1 MRNIFKNILLI
12 VAFSLGV
19 WIIDAPLTSAQLPDV
34 CQSPENILPNCNFD
48 NGLDKWD
55 KFIEAGNADIG
66 VLYGGG
72 ECHAPLCPA
81 AHIVTDDHFVG
92 GISQQVSVT
101 PGNIYYANIIWLVF
115 DSLVNDASING
126 QVGGIGRRIGIDPFG
141 GTDSRSP
148 NVVWSQDNWRN
159 DCKICGVEE
168 VSATAQADKITVFL
182 RLDDTWRLRAR
193 EKGFS
198 VPPSK
203 DQFWI
208 DDIGLKQIG
217 EGDVVVVAEPTEAPT
232 EPPPPTDTP
241 VPEPAEDESA
251 AIENSAQA
259 LQPQLL
265 VASDE
270 SEPELATEDQA
281 AVVEAE
287 AIEEPVATVEEAS
300 ALPTEAPIP
309 TNTIAPP
316 PTLTPTYTPEPT
328 ATVVAQTLAQIPPEQ
343 SAPEVTALEPVA
355 SPVTIQ
361 SSRLSNTSSILGV
374 VGTLGCLGGTFVV
387 IMGVVLV
394 AMTWLY
400 RLGWGNIS
408 NDDDE
413 DFDDVEQ
420 VEAEIV

>member
-1 MRNIFKNILLI
+1 MKTILKNILLI
-12 VAFSLGV
+12 VAFSLSV

-34 CQSPENILPNCNFD
+34 CQSPENVLPNCNFD

-55 KFIEAGNADIG
+55 KFLEAGNADMG

-92 GISQQVSVT
+92 GIYQQVSVT

-115 DSLVNDASING
+115 DSLVNDASINN

-168 VSATAQADKITVFL
+168 VSATAQADKITIFL

-198 VPPSK
+198 VPPSD

-232 EPPPPTDTP
+232 EPSPPTDTP
-241 VPEPAEDESA
+241 VPEPAAGEGDA
-251 AIENSAQA
+251 VENSAQVSQA
-259 LQPQLL
+259 QLL
-265 VASDE
+265 VAAE
-270 SEPELATEDQA
+270 TEPMTEDQK
-281 AVVEAE
+281 VVDEE
-287 AIEEPVATVEEAS
+287 ESTEEPVAPVVDETPATSPPEVPS
-300 ALPTEAPIP
+300 P

-316 PTLTPTYTPEPT
+316 PTLTPTNTPEPT
-328 ATVVAQTLAQIPPEQ
+328 ATVVVQTLAQIPPDQ
-343 SAPEVTALEPVA
+343 PATEVTALESLD
-355 SPVTIQ
+355 SPAVVR
-361 SSRLSNTSSILGV
+361 SSRLPTTSSILGV
-374 VGTLGCLGGTFVV
+374 IGTLGCLGGTFVV

-400 RLGWGNIS
+400 RLGWGNVS
-408 NDDDE
+408 SDDDD

-420 VEAEIV
+420 VEVEFI